1 MADKRVPKYTWWVE
15 ICEEERALI
24 VFPSAE
30 AVLEFAKGNNPVT
43 IGTIDVP
50 MRTNVRLKKEFR
62 NPDVGA
68 TSVSWK
74 RYAPQLGYD
83 EVPRG

>member
-15 ICEEERALI
+15 ICEAEGTVIA
-24 VFPSAE
+24 FPSAD
-30 AVLEFAKGNNPVT
+30 ALMKFAKENNPVT
-43 IGTIDVP
+43 IGTIEVP
-50 MRTNVRLKKEFR
+50 MRTNVRLKKTFR
-62 NPDVGA
+62 DPKVAA